1 MKNRPYN
8 LATMAGRPA
17 NKDAPPF
24 GQRLTA
30 LRKNKGWTQTQLG
43 ERLGLTQKMVDYY
56 ERRATN
62 PSLALI
68 EQAAEALDVSVAE
81 LLGSA
86 PQTLRRKPGPA
97 SQLELRVA
105 RIQRLPRKEQE
116 FIIRF
121 LDTVLEKAEAA

>member
-1 MKNRPYN
+1 
-8 LATMAGRPA
+8 MAGRPA
-17 NKDAPPF
+17 SKEAPPF

-30 LRKNKGWTQTQLG
+30 LRKSKGWTQSDLA

-62 PSLALI
+62 PSLALL
-68 EQAAEALDVSVAE
+68 EQAAAALEVSVAE
-81 LLGSA
+81 LLGSE
-86 PQTLRRKPGPA
+86 PQTIRRKPGPA

-116 FIIRF
+116 FVIRF